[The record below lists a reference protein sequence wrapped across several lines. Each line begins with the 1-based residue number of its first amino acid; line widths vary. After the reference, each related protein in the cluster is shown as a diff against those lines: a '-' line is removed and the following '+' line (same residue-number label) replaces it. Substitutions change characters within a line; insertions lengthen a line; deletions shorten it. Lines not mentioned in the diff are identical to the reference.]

1 MLASASFKSS
11 KWGYSV
17 YKPANNSFN
26 NSDHTFASPSSN
38 FGLWSTPTLG
48 PDGYIYML
56 PTSDI
61 ATVNGVVNTNLQGI
75 LIVNPLTS
83 NSQGNVKYQNPISV
97 YSTAGNVIPVG
108 SSPAVYGSRIRFAS
122 RGVLAPNGKI
132 YFIGLSQKGV
142 VILTPNG
149 FSSTWEYK
157 TFDQMFGGTFSTSAS
172 FSGGVLGQDGKI
184 YLIPTGNVT
193 ARIDPTTDTIS
204 YGYWNGSSGKS
215 WNTGL
220 VPSNGFGYPRNSSGV
235 VIPPPTNVPA
245 VNSAAGS
252 KLFALKDA
260 ISHPDGKIYMFPYDP
275 SATSAGGSRWIFI
288 LNPANWDNVN
298 EIYSASSLAFPIST
312 DPASPSGSDGV
323 FGTCENIF
331 LEKRKTGQSL
341 TSLKIYAMYYGN
353 GVSPYSTTTWTSNYP
368 NAKMVEFDP
377 TNNTW
382 SLVGNITNL
391 QSISNNGQVSKPGF
405 QLANGH
411 ITSMISFVSGTQT
424 ANIVV
429 TGDSSPSGVKYVDNT
444 KDVIGSVSETGLFN
458 VSYGNPPNSSGSYG
472 GGVVLTG
479 AGLGKNIFNG
489 GMPGSSTSAGGSIV
503 SVKGYYPGI
512 KYFDSTY
519 VDDLYKIPSDLNT
532 LVTSR
537 WNFYCNKPF

>member
-1 MLASASFKSS
+1 MLAAGSFKSS
-11 KWGYSV
+11 KWGYSL
-17 YKPANNSFN
+17 YKPTNNSFN
-26 NSDHTFASPSSN
+26 STYTFASPSSN
-38 FGLWSTPTLG
+38 YGLWSTPTLG

-56 PTSDI
+56 PTADT
-61 ATVNGVVNTNLQGI
+61 ATVNSVANTNLQGV
-75 LIVNPLTS
+75 LIVNPNPS
-83 NSQGNVKYQNPISV
+83 NSQGNVKYQKPTSF
-97 YSTAGNVIPVG
+97 YSTGGDSIPVG
-108 SSPAVYGSRIRFAS
+108 SSPTAFGGRIRFAS
-122 RGVLAPNGKI
+122 RGILAPNGKI
-132 YFIGLSQKGV
+132 YFIGLNQKGV

-149 FSSTWEYK
+149 FSSTWVYK

-193 ARIDPTTDTIS
+193 ARIDPDTDTIS
-204 YGYWNGSSGKS
+204 YGYWNGSIGRS
-215 WNTGL
+215 WNTGGST
-220 VPSNGFGYPRNSSGV
+220 SNGFGYPRNSSGV
-235 VIPPPTNVPA
+235 VITPPTNVPA
-245 VNSAAGS
+245 VNSAAGL
-252 KLFALKDA
+252 KGFALKDA
-260 ISHPDGKIYMFPYDP
+260 ISHPNGKIYMFPYDP

-288 LNPANWDNVN
+288 LDPVNWNAIN
-298 EIYSASSLAFPIST
+298 EIYSASSMAFPIST
-312 DPASPSGSDGV
+312 DPTSPSGSDGV

-353 GVSPYSTTTWTSNYP
+353 GASPYSTSIWTSNYP
-368 NAKMVEFDP
+368 NAKMVQFDP
-377 TNNTW
+377 TDNTW
-382 SLVGNITNL
+382 SLVGNVSNL
-391 QSISNNGQVSKPGF
+391 QTASNNGQVSKPGF

-411 ITSMISFVSGTQT
+411 ITSMISLASGTQT

-458 VSYGNPPNSSGSYG
+458 VSYGNPPSSSGSYG

-489 GMPGSSTSAGGSIV
+489 GMSSSSISTGGSIV

>member
-1 MLASASFKSS
+1 
-11 KWGYSV
+11 
-17 YKPANNSFN
+17 
-26 NSDHTFASPSSN
+26 
-38 FGLWSTPTLG
+38 
-48 PDGYIYML
+48 
-56 PTSDI
+56 
-61 ATVNGVVNTNLQGI
+61 
-75 LIVNPLTS
+75 
-83 NSQGNVKYQNPISV
+83 
-97 YSTAGNVIPVG
+97 
-108 SSPAVYGSRIRFAS
+108 
-122 RGVLAPNGKI
+122 
-132 YFIGLSQKGV
+132 LSQKGV

-149 FSSTWEYK
+149 FSSTWVYK
-157 TFDQMFGGTFSTSAS
+157 TFDQMFGGTFSTTAS

-204 YGYWNGSSGKS
+204 YGYWNGSSGRS
-215 WNTGL
+215 WNTG
-220 VPSNGFGYPRNSSGV
+220 VAPSNGFGYPRNSSGV
-235 VIPPPTNVPA
+235 VITPPTNVPA
-245 VNSAAGS
+245 LNRAVGL
-252 KLFALKDA
+252 KGFALKDA
-260 ISHPDGKIYMFPYDP
+260 ISHPNGNIYMFPYDP
-275 SATSAGGSRWIFI
+275 SANSTEGSRWIFI
-288 LNPANWDNVN
+288 LNPANWGAIN

-312 DPASPSGSDGV
+312 NPASPSGSDGV

-353 GVSPYSTTTWTSNYP
+353 GAAPYSATTWTSNYP
-368 NAKMVEFDP
+368 NAKMVQFDP
-377 TNNTW
+377 TDNTW
-382 SLVGNITNL
+382 SLVGNISNL
-391 QSISNNGQVSKPGF
+391 QTASNNGQVSKPGF

-411 ITSMISFVSGTQT
+411 ITSMISLASGTQT

-458 VSYGNPPNSSGSYG
+458 VSYGNPPSASGSYG

-489 GMPGSSTSAGGSIV
+489 GMSSSSTSTGGSIV